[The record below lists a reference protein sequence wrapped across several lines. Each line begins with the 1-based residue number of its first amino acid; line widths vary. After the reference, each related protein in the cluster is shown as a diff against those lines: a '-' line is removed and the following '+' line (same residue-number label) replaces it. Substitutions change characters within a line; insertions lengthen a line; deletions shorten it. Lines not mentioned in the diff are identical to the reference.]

1 MFALFCSLHDGLLP
15 LLSFPLL
22 LLLPLLL
29 RRVLTV
35 VAKSASMRFTATYRT
50 GGWSSKSAG
59 KNICSFFFYSCR
71 FTGWE
76 EGGGFIMYYSV
87 FISLKSPEMRNCC
100 VIK

>member
-59 KNICSFFFYSCR
+59 KNICFFF
-71 FTGWE
+71 FIHVDFQVGK
-76 EGGGFIMYYSV
+76 GGGGSLCIIVFSSV
-87 FISLKSPEMRNCC
+87 
-100 VIK
+100 